1 MISPSFI
8 LKLILST
15 ATTFPYFFVTFLTS
29 ITVLSSSSWISCF
42 PYFPSIISFYIHL
55 VKHFTKNSHLK
66 QGVDHIKLLDLKTD
80 YVFKRV
86 FGHAGNEEITK
97 NLLNSIIKE
106 EITEIELDKN
116 PILEKDL
123 LDDKI
128 GILDI
133 KAKLNNNT
141 NVDIEMQ
148 VVDHKNIEK
157 RILFYCAKLF
167 TSSLKSGYDYA
178 ALEKSISILITNY
191 ELENQKDIKKY
202 ITKWNLREETY
213 PMHILTDTMEIYI
226 IELKKFKKFKDN
238 SNYKRLNSWIKFI
251 ESSEEEIDMSNK
263 EIVKAKKVLE
273 EISQDEHERYLAELR
288 EKYILDQKNIEATG
302 YDKGLKQGKEEGK
315 KEIAKEMIKEKIPLE
330 VISKITKIPKEEL
343 QEIKKEI

>member
-1 MISPSFI
+1 
-8 LKLILST
+8 
-15 ATTFPYFFVTFLTS
+15 
-29 ITVLSSSSWISCF
+29 
-42 PYFPSIISFYIHL
+42 
-55 VKHFTKNSHLK
+55 
-66 QGVDHIKLLDLKTD
+66 
-80 YVFKRV
+80 
-86 FGHAGNEEITK
+86 
-97 NLLNSIIKE
+97 
-106 EITEIELDKN
+106 
-116 PILEKDL
+116 
-123 LDDKI
+123 
-128 GILDI
+128 
-133 KAKLNNNT
+133 
-141 NVDIEMQ
+141 MQ

-191 ELENQKDIKKY
+191 ELENQKDIEKY
-202 ITKWNLREETY
+202 IAKWNLREETY
-213 PMHILTDTMEIYI
+213 PTHILTDTMEIYI

-288 EKYILDQKNIEATG
+288 EKYILDQNNIEATG
-302 YDKGLKQGKEEGK
+302 YDKGLKQGK
-315 KEIAKEMIKEKIPLE
+315 KEIAKEMIKEKMPLE

-343 QEIKKEI
+343 QEIQKEI

>member
-1 MISPSFI
+1 
-8 LKLILST
+8 
-15 ATTFPYFFVTFLTS
+15 
-29 ITVLSSSSWISCF
+29 
-42 PYFPSIISFYIHL
+42 
-55 VKHFTKNSHLK
+55 
-66 QGVDHIKLLDLKTD
+66 
-80 YVFKRV
+80 
-86 FGHAGNEEITK
+86 
-97 NLLNSIIKE
+97 
-106 EITEIELDKN
+106 
-116 PILEKDL
+116 
-123 LDDKI
+123 
-128 GILDI
+128 
-133 KAKLNNNT
+133 
-141 NVDIEMQ
+141 MQ

-167 TSSLKSGYDYA
+167 TSSLKSGYDYST
-178 ALEKSISILITNY
+178 LEKSISILITNY

-238 SNYKRLNSWIKFI
+238 SNYKQLNSWIKFI

-288 EKYILDQKNIEATG
+288 EKYILDQNNIEATG
-302 YDKGLKQGKEEGK
+302 YDKGLKQGKEEGIKEGIKKGREEGKKEGKEESK
-315 KEIAKEMIKEKIPLE
+315 KEIAKEMIKEKMPLE
-330 VISKITKIPKEEL
+330 VISKITKIPKKEL

>member
-1 MISPSFI
+1 
-8 LKLILST
+8 
-15 ATTFPYFFVTFLTS
+15 
-29 ITVLSSSSWISCF
+29 
-42 PYFPSIISFYIHL
+42 
-55 VKHFTKNSHLK
+55 
-66 QGVDHIKLLDLKTD
+66 
-80 YVFKRV
+80 
-86 FGHAGNEEITK
+86 
-97 NLLNSIIKE
+97 
-106 EITEIELDKN
+106 
-116 PILEKDL
+116 
-123 LDDKI
+123 
-128 GILDI
+128 
-133 KAKLNNNT
+133 
-141 NVDIEMQ
+141 MQ

-167 TSSLKSGYDYA
+167 TSSLKSGYDYST
-178 ALEKSISILITNY
+178 LEKSISILITNY
-191 ELENQKDIKKY
+191 ELENQKDIEKY

-263 EIVKAKKVLE
+263 EIVKAKKILE

-302 YDKGLKQGKEEGK
+302 YDKGLKQGKKEGIKKGREEGKEESK
-315 KEIAKEMIKEKIPLE
+315 KEIAKEMIKEKMPLE
-330 VISKITKIPKEEL
+330 VISKITKIPKKEL

>member
-1 MISPSFI
+1 MQNSKIQNT
-8 LKLILST
+8 KQK
-15 ATTFPYFFVTFLTS
+15 VK
-29 ITVLSSSSWISCF
+29 
-42 PYFPSIISFYIHL
+42 IH
-55 VKHFTKNSHLK
+55 KEIQ
-66 QGVDHIKLLDLKTD
+66 QGDDHIELLNLKTD

-167 TSSLKSGYDYA
+167 TSSLKSGYDYST
-178 ALEKSISILITNY
+178 LEKSISILITNY

-213 PMHILTDTMEIYI
+213 PMHILTDTMEVYI

-238 SNYKRLNSWIKFI
+238 SSYRQLNSWIKFI

-288 EKYILDQKNIEATG
+288 EKYILDQNNIEATG
-302 YDKGLKQGKEEGK
+302 YDKGLKQGK
-315 KEIAKEMIKEKIPLE
+315 KEIAKEMIKEKMPLE
-330 VISKITKIPKEEL
+330 VISKITKIPKKEL

>member
-1 MISPSFI
+1 
-8 LKLILST
+8 
-15 ATTFPYFFVTFLTS
+15 
-29 ITVLSSSSWISCF
+29 
-42 PYFPSIISFYIHL
+42 
-55 VKHFTKNSHLK
+55 
-66 QGVDHIKLLDLKTD
+66 
-80 YVFKRV
+80 
-86 FGHAGNEEITK
+86 
-97 NLLNSIIKE
+97 
-106 EITEIELDKN
+106 
-116 PILEKDL
+116 
-123 LDDKI
+123 
-128 GILDI
+128 
-133 KAKLNNNT
+133 
-141 NVDIEMQ
+141 MQ

-167 TSSLKSGYDYA
+167 TSSLKSGYDYST
-178 ALEKSISILITNY
+178 LEKSISILITNY
-191 ELENQKDIKKY
+191 ELENQKDIEKY

-226 IELKKFKKFKDN
+226 IEIKKFKKFKDN
-238 SNYKRLNSWIKFI
+238 SNYKQLNSWIKFI

-263 EIVKAKKVLE
+263 EIVKAKKILE

-302 YDKGLKQGKEEGK
+302 YDKGLKQGKKEGIKKGREEGKEESK

>member
-1 MISPSFI
+1 
-8 LKLILST
+8 
-15 ATTFPYFFVTFLTS
+15 
-29 ITVLSSSSWISCF
+29 
-42 PYFPSIISFYIHL
+42 
-55 VKHFTKNSHLK
+55 
-66 QGVDHIKLLDLKTD
+66 
-80 YVFKRV
+80 
-86 FGHAGNEEITK
+86 
-97 NLLNSIIKE
+97 
-106 EITEIELDKN
+106 
-116 PILEKDL
+116 
-123 LDDKI
+123 
-128 GILDI
+128 
-133 KAKLNNNT
+133 
-141 NVDIEMQ
+141 MQ

-167 TSSLKSGYDYA
+167 TSSLKSGYDYST
-178 ALEKSISILITNY
+178 LEKSISILITNY
-191 ELENQKDIKKY
+191 ELDNQKDIEKY
-202 ITKWNLREETY
+202 IAKWNLREETY
-213 PMHILTDTMEIYI
+213 PTHILTDTMEIYI

-302 YDKGLKQGKEEGK
+302 YDKGLKQGKEEGIKKGREEGKEESK